1 MSTVLMST
9 VLSPTNKPPLHSRSG
24 SQTARLA
31 SGIHLGIGPWSQTR
45 DSKAVG
51 GVECGPPC
59 LPPEAPAGSRWLQ
72 CPQGGWAQRPRPQPS
87 PGGTVQR
94 PQAWPWWSHDMSSQ
108 DGPGAQA
115 GSPPTHQPFG
125 HPGRPLVSVASVWTA
140 NSRGSSPSPLSSKST
155 SPHPSNNVLMV
166 AQRAAGT
173 INSPAS

>member
-1 MSTVLMST
+1 MST

-94 PQAWPWWSHDMSSQ
+94 PRPGLGGHMTCHHKMAQEPRQAHRPPTSLSATLAALWFLSHLFGRQ
-108 DGPGAQA
+108 TPAGALLLHSLQ
-115 GSPPTHQPFG
+115 SPPALTLQ
-125 HPGRPLVSVASVWTA
+125 T
-140 NSRGSSPSPLSSKST
+140 T
-155 SPHPSNNVLMV
+155 C
-166 AQRAAGT
+166 
-173 INSPAS
+173 